1 MKSEMDKSAIEE
13 IVEVNETESNR
24 NNGDQELDAEMKQVI
39 ENDADVIRLKEQ
51 EAELMSLFADSKIMK
66 AYRSIRRDIYGIG
79 ERRQVTQK
87 EKKKKKAKRRMAKK
101 SKR

>member
-1 MKSEMDKSAIEE
+1 MKSEIDKSVIEK
-13 IVEVNETESNR
+13 IAEVNETESN
-24 NNGDQELDAEMKQVI
+24 NSNQELDAELKQVI

-51 EAELMSLFADSKIMK
+51 EAELMNLFADSKIMK

-79 ERRQVTQK
+79 DRRQVTQK
-87 EKKKKKAKRRMAKK
+87 EKKKKKAKRRMTKK